1 MIKILFFGA
10 LRERLQCASLQMAL
24 NTPCAVSEVLQQLR
38 QQSALFAEA
47 LADHQL
53 LCALNQQL
61 CGTEMLVQPG
71 DEVAF
76 FPPVTGG

>member
-10 LRERLQCASLQMAL
+10 LRERLQCAGLQMPL
-24 NTPCAVSEVLQQLR
+24 HTPCAVSELLNQLR
-38 QQSALFAEA
+38 QQSALFAGA
-47 LADHQL
+47 LADDNL

-61 CGTEMLVQPG
+61 CGTEVLVQPG